1 MVPVCWHP
9 GGARESRHRHT
20 ANAAPLTTRAF
31 HKRHC
36 LCIARTNRVRDM
48 MCRVVSWC
56 VCVCVCVCRVCAVL
70 LVRCCDASRLHL
82 AQFASGH
89 VLLRSA
95 PHHIIVLSLLLLLCL
110 PCSAR
115 SQRLNTRR
123 MPRKQSGISASFE
136 YDHSH
141 YHCLLPCWFS
151 GDSRGGGQVTRRDNH
166 MPPSC

>member
-1 MVPVCWHP
+1 MSFA
-9 GGARESRHRHT
+9 ARFIVFCFLFFSPR
-20 ANAAPLTTRAF
+20 LT
-31 HKRHC
+31 
-36 LCIARTNRVRDM
+36 LCSCGRYLTI
-48 MCRVVSWC
+48 
-56 VCVCVCVCRVCAVL
+56 CVCVCVCRVCAVL